1 MIQLD
6 FEKQGGLVPVI
17 AQDYSTGEV
26 LMMAYMNN
34 EAWEKTRA
42 TGFVHYFSRSR
53 KSLWKKGERSG
64 NLQKVREIRVDCDN
78 DCVLVRIDQQGGA
91 ACHMGYR
98 SCFYRVVEN
107 GTLKVSGQKV
117 FDPEERYGEG
127 S

>member
-1 MIQLD
+1 MIHLD
-6 FEKQGGLVPVI
+6 FEKQGGLIPVI

-26 LMMAYMNN
+26 LMMAYMNS
-34 EAWEKTRA
+34 EAWEKTRNS
-42 TGFVHYFSRSR
+42 GYVHYYSRSR
-53 KSLWKKGERSG
+53 NSLWKKGERSG

-78 DCVLVRIDQQGGA
+78 DCVLVRIDQLGGA

-107 GTLKVSGQKV
+107 ETLKVSGQKV
-117 FDPEERYGEG
+117 FDPKERYGDR